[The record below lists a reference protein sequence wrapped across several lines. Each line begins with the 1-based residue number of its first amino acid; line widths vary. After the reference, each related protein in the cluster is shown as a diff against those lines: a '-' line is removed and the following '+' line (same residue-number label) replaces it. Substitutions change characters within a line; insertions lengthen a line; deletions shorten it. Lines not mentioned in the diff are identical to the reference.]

1 MLTFATFELK
11 LLLFFVV
18 GGGQWW
24 WWWVFVFGWGWGGG
38 GWHCAYLKNLTSGSK
53 GGMIES
59 VSATCTLCTLYSKYD
74 Q

>member
-1 MLTFATFELK
+1 MGL
-11 LLLFFVV
+11 
-18 GGGQWW
+18 
-24 WWWVFVFGWGWGGG
+24 
-38 GWHCAYLKNLTSGSK
+38 HCAYLKNLTSGSK